1 MRLENV
7 EEHLALCVDPV
18 KDHLMCFYK
27 ESENHSSDW
36 RGQVGGKVSSV
47 EGGPSHFCSLFRHR
61 LQRAHT
67 PCLHTLPQFRPQQGL
82 TLLTSTHIFQ
92 LFYV

>member
-1 MRLENV
+1 MSMRLENV

-27 ESENHSSDW
+27 ESETHSSDW

-47 EGGPSHFCSLFRHR
+47 EGGP
-61 LQRAHT
+61 
-67 PCLHTLPQFRPQQGL
+67 LP
-82 TLLTSTHIFQ
+82 LL
-92 LFYV
+92 